1 MKITLKNKYTLK
13 VDDFKFKCCI
23 GKNGLK
29 RNKIEGDKCTPK
41 GIFELGTLY
50 YRKDRVKKPI
60 TSLKIKIIKKN
71 MGWCNDSK
79 NKFYNQEIKVNK
91 NIKHEKLLRKD
102 YKYNYLLVIEYNTKK
117 VKANKGSAIFI
128 HLTKNFKATAGC
140 IALLQKDFLI
150 MTKLINKKSLI
161 KIN

>member
-13 VDDFKFKCCI
+13 IDDFKFKCCI

-29 RNKIEGDKCTPK
+29 KNKIEGDKCTPK

-60 TSLKIKIIKKN
+60 TNLKIKNIKRN

-79 NKFYNQEIKVNK
+79 NKLYNQEIKVSK
-91 NIKHEKLLRKD
+91 NIKHEKLFRKD
-102 YKYNYLLVIEYNTKK
+102 YKYDYLLIIEYNTRKIK
-117 VKANKGSAIFI
+117 PNKGSAIFI

-150 MTKLINKKSLI
+150 MVKLINKKSTI

>member
-13 VDDFKFKCCI
+13 IDDFKFKCCV

-29 RNKIEGDKCTPK
+29 KNKTEGDKCTPK
-41 GIFELGTLY
+41 GIFKLGKLY

-60 TSLKIKIIKKN
+60 TSLIIKKIKRN

-79 NKFYNQEIKVNK
+79 NKFYNQEIKINK

-117 VKANKGSAIFI
+117 IKPNKGSAIFI
-128 HLTKNFKATAGC
+128 HLTKNCKKTAGC

-150 MTKLINKKSLI
+150 MTKLINKKSTI